1 MARRKKNE
9 TSAWDVIMILLFFGV
24 AAYYIIKWTIEL
36 ICIIIVGIAKL
47 ITWISNKIQKKNN
60 VRNITKTPFVD
71 TKIKVEESLK
81 TPIEVKKEKLDIFDK
96 SIYDNEFP
104 VQIRNRGEVYYY
116 EDKIKHFKENNN
128 NYSCVVKGTENY
140 NVKLSI
146 GENNSVISSSCT
158 CPYFSDKGHNCKHIY
173 ALLYKVK
180 CSNNKEKIISEIN
193 NQISGIKTMIKN
205 ATDYLE
211 RNKSHFSYSVIEE
224 FNNYSRQ
231 YSSQTSYYEK
241 NCSEKVLEDILLQH
255 LDSLLSI
262 SLELKQ
268 KIKKTLN
275 EENSA
280 TTVITS
286 MPKQKNE
293 NKIGFTDVI
302 AGIAIANELDKH
314 FNREED
320 EDYDE
325 ELETEMDAYDLEDW
339 QKDLV
344 RQGRY
349 NPWNFGEEELEEG
362 DYYYEDD
369 K

>member
-96 SIYDNEFP
+96 SIYDNKFP

-116 EDKIKHFKENNN
+116 EDKIKYFKENNN

-146 GENNSVISSSCT
+146 GEDNSVISSSCT

>member
-36 ICIIIVGIAKL
+36 IFIIIVGIAKL

-71 TKIKVEESLK
+71 TKIKVEERLK

-116 EDKIKHFKENNN
+116 EDKIKYFKENNN

-146 GENNSVISSSCT
+146 GEDNSVISSSCT

>member
-96 SIYDNEFP
+96 SIYDNKFP

-116 EDKIKHFKENNN
+116 EDKIKYFKENNN

-146 GENNSVISSSCT
+146 GEDNSVISSSCT

-231 YSSQTSYYEK
+231 YRSQTSYYEK

>member
-71 TKIKVEESLK
+71 TKIKVEERLK

-116 EDKIKHFKENNN
+116 EDKIKYFKENNN

-146 GENNSVISSSCT
+146 GEDNSVISSSCT

-193 NQISGIKTMIKN
+193 NQIGGIKTMIKN

-211 RNKSHFSYSVIEE
+211 RNKSHSSYSVIEE

-280 TTVITS
+280 TTAITS

>member
-81 TPIEVKKEKLDIFDK
+81 TTIEVKKEKLDIFDK

-116 EDKIKHFKENNN
+116 EDKIKYFKENNN

-146 GENNSVISSSCT
+146 GEDNSVISSSCT

-211 RNKSHFSYSVIEE
+211 RNKSHFSYSIIEE

-344 RQGRY
+344 RQGCY